1 MDGENDSCCQQ
12 SGDESQRKQCVP
24 KDEVLDWVRGP
35 QRSAWP
41 ATHSSV
47 TDTQFGNMVDDSDDA
62 KSPFDDLKPSP
73 LSVDH
78 IEIPRALK
86 TNQEKVLQELKVV
99 GEAETLDE
107 VLKLTEE
114 ALANLDELGVF
125 RAIDVELAPSPT
137 VRVDQA
143 GPFGNALAR

>member
-1 MDGENDSCCQQ
+1 MDGEDDSSCLP
-12 SGDESQRKQCVP
+12 SGDKAQRNQCVR
-24 KDEVLDWVRGP
+24 KGLVLDWVRGP

-41 ATHSSV
+41 ATHPLV
-47 TDTQFGNMVDDSDDA
+47 TDTQFGNMADDSDDA
-62 KSPFDDLKPSP
+62 NSSLNDLKPSP

-99 GEAETLDE
+99 GEAETLEE

-137 VRVDQA
+137 VRVDPA
-143 GPFGNALAR
+143 GPF